1 MSAGSTSSFA
11 LGLFLISRQR
21 RNNFYKQPTN
31 LAGGAGGKCYTL
43 SLPFKFNEIPE
54 HLELQPSS

>member
-31 LAGGAGGKCYTL
+31 LAGRVTL

-54 HLELQPSS
+54 HLELQSSS